1 VDPRFLMRI
10 APSSRHGFT
19 LIEVMIALV
28 ILSGVLLTLAASTT
42 RYLSIITKNRIRI
55 QSGAVADAQISAV
68 RVAPNYQT
76 LGTQFDGTLA
86 NVPLP
91 GYSRETRLVR
101 TGAGTTA
108 DRTGVVV
115 RVTGPH
121 LATPVIRYAT
131 IAAP

>member
-1 VDPRFLMRI
+1 MRV
-10 APSSRHGFT
+10 AASSRHGFS

-28 ILSGVLLTLAASTT
+28 ILSGVLLTLAASTS

-68 RVAPNYQT
+68 RVAPNYLT
-76 LGTQFDGTLA
+76 LISQFDGTLA
-86 NVPLP
+86 NVPFP
-91 GYSRETRLVR
+91 GYSRVTRVVR

-108 DRTGVVV
+108 DRTSVVV
-115 RVTGPH
+115 TVTGPQ
-121 LATPVIRYAT
+121 LPTPVIRYAT